1 MRVLVILNNDFEDL
15 EANGSIII
23 FRRAGYDVTVIG
35 DTPSITSKYTTYTGL
50 KTFDDIDFK
59 DFDLLFLPGGG
70 YIPSTKTN
78 EAIKYFMEHNLNI
91 VSICSAPTY
100 LGHLGYLKNRKYVC
114 FPSMNEDFGGTFV
127 DDYVV
132 VDGNIFTGRSVS
144 AAMKLPLK
152 VVETLSGKDA
162 LKKLKRQMTFLEK
175 DI

>member
-1 MRVLVILNNDFEDL
+1 MKVLAILNDGFEDL

-23 FRRAGYDVTVIG
+23 FRRAGYDVTVI
-35 DTPSITSKYTTYTGL
+35 SNHKECESKYTTYTNL
-50 KTFDDIDFK
+50 MTFDDIKFS

-70 YIPSTKTN
+70 YFPSSKTN
-78 EAIKYFMEHNLNI
+78 DAIRYFMDNRKYV

-100 LGHLGYLKNRKYVC
+100 LGKLGYLKNKNYVC
-114 FPSMNEDFGGTFV
+114 FPSMNEDFGGTFI

-132 VDGNIFTGRSVS
+132 VDDNIFTGRSVS

-152 VVETLSGKDA
+152 VIETISGKEA
-162 LKKLKRQMTFLEK
+162 LKNVKKQMTYLEK

>member
-1 MRVLVILNNDFEDL
+1 MKVLAILNNGFEDL

-23 FRRAGYDVTVIG
+23 FRRAGYDVTVIS
-35 DTPSITSKYTTYTGL
+35 DNHQCESKYTTYTNL
-50 KTFDDIDFK
+50 KTFDDIDFN

-70 YIPSTKTN
+70 YIPSNNTN
-78 EAIKYFMEHNLNI
+78 EAIKYFMENHKYV

-100 LGHLGYLKNRKYVC
+100 LGKLGYLKNKNYTC
-114 FPSMNEDFGGTFV
+114 FPSMNEDFGGNYI

-132 VDGNIFTGRSVS
+132 IDDNIFTGRSVS

-152 VVETLSGKDA
+152 VIETISGKDA
-162 LKKLKRQMTFLEK
+162 LKKVKKQMTYLDK